1 MKLIQQTH
9 ESEPYVVKAKYTSE
23 TKATYFNSKNE
34 LLNDEQT
41 QFLNYCINK
50 NYQNI
55 FNFKKDPFV
64 KTFIDTLTEEQEDAL
79 HQQLIVY
86 NYGNHLM
93 LPKTLEINRSINTF
107 EAQTNK
113 EDIKS
118 LLFNACTNL
127 HTFDELD
134 DFQDQ
139 LPYMF
144 YADYSDIA
152 MINYTINNQNKAYQ
166 FVKDGY
172 FINENI
178 YNIIKNILQKENV
191 TLIKRIDADNKNRTL
206 ALTSHDNQII
216 TIDFKQI
223 EVKE

>member
-34 LLNDEQT
+34 LPNDEQT

-206 ALTSHDNQII
+206 TLTSHDNQII

>member
-41 QFLNYCINK
+41 QFLSYCIAN

-64 KTFIDTLTEEQEDAL
+64 KAFIDTLTEEQEDAL
-79 HQQLIVY
+79 HQQLIIY
-86 NYGNHLM
+86 NYGSYLM
-93 LPKTLEINRSINTF
+93 LPKSLTISHSINTF
-107 EAQTNK
+107 EAQPNK

-118 LLFNACTNL
+118 LLFDAVTNF

-134 DFQDQ
+134 DFEDH
-139 LPYMF
+139 LPYEP
-144 YADYSDIA
+144 YSDYSEIG
-152 MINYTINNQNKAYQ
+152 MIEYLINDQTKTYQ
-166 FVKDGY
+166 FIKDGY
-172 FINENI
+172 FIKEKF
-178 YNIIKNILQKENV
+178 YNVVKGILQKENV
-191 TLIKRIDADNKNRTL
+191 SLIKRIDNDNDNHI
-206 ALTSHDNQII
+206 LTIISNDNQTV
-216 TIDFKQI
+216 TINFKQ
-223 EVKE
+223 

>member
-9 ESEPYVVKAKYTSE
+9 KSEPYVVKAKYTDE

-41 QFLNYCINK
+41 QFLSYCIAN

-64 KTFIDTLTEEQEDAL
+64 KAFIDTLTEEQEDAL

-86 NYGNHLM
+86 NYGSHLM
-93 LPKTLEINRSINTF
+93 LPKTLEISHGVNTF
-107 EAQTNK
+107 EAQPNK

-118 LLFNACTNL
+118 LLFDSITNL

-134 DFQDQ
+134 DFEDH
-139 LPYMF
+139 LPYEP
-144 YADYSDIA
+144 YSDYSEIG
-152 MINYTINNQNKAYQ
+152 MIEYLINDRTKTYQ
-166 FVKDGY
+166 FIKDGY
-172 FINENI
+172 FIKEKF
-178 YNIIKNILQKENV
+178 YNVVKGILQKENV
-191 TLIKRIDADNKNRTL
+191 SLIKRIDNDNNNHTL
-206 ALTSHDNQII
+206 TIISNDNQTV
-216 TIDFKQI
+216 TINFKQ
-223 EVKE
+223 

>member
-9 ESEPYVVKAKYTSE
+9 ESEPYVVKAKYTGE

-34 LLNDEQT
+34 LLDDKQT
-41 QFLNYCINK
+41 QFLSYCIAN

-55 FNFKKDPFV
+55 FHFMKDPFV
-64 KTFIDTLTEEQEDAL
+64 KAFIDTLTEEQKDAL
-79 HQQLIVY
+79 RQQLDIY
-86 NYGNHLM
+86 NYGSTLM
-93 LPKTLEINRSINTF
+93 LPKSLEISRGVNTF
-107 EAQTNK
+107 EAQVNK
-113 EDIKS
+113 DDIKN

-139 LPYMF
+139 LPFMF

-152 MINYTINNQNKAYQ
+152 MIDYTINNQNKTYQ

-172 FINENI
+172 FINENV

-191 TLIKRIDADNKNRTL
+191 TLIKRIDADNENRTL
-206 ALTSHDNQII
+206 TLTSHDNQII

>member
-9 ESEPYVVKAKYTSE
+9 ETEPYVVKAKYTGE
-23 TKATYFNSKNE
+23 TKATYFNLKNE
-34 LLNDEQT
+34 LLDDKQT
-41 QFLNYCINK
+41 QFLSYCTNN

-55 FNFKKDPFV
+55 YHFKKDPFV
-64 KTFIDTLTEEQEDAL
+64 KAFLNTLTEEQEEAL
-79 HQQLIVY
+79 HQQLVVY
-86 NYGNHLM
+86 NYGSYRM
-93 LPKTLEINRSINTF
+93 LPKTLEISHGVNTF
-107 EAQTNK
+107 ETQVTK
-113 EDIKS
+113 EDIKH
-118 LLFNACTNL
+118 LLFDACTNL

-134 DFQDQ
+134 DFEDHF
-139 LPYMF
+139 PYTF

-152 MINYTINNQNKAYQ
+152 MIDYTINNQNKAYQ

-191 TLIKRIDADNKNRTL
+191 TLIKRIDADNENRTL
-206 ALTSHDNQII
+206 TLTSHDNQII

-223 EVKE
+223 EVKQ

>member
-1 MKLIQQTH
+1 M
-9 ESEPYVVKAKYTSE
+9 
-23 TKATYFNSKNE
+23 
-34 LLNDEQT
+34 
-41 QFLNYCINK
+41 IN
-50 NYQNI
+50 NYQNVFHFI
-55 FNFKKDPFV
+55 KDPFV
-64 KTFIDTLTEEQEDAL
+64 KAFIDTLIEEQKDAL

-86 NYGNHLM
+86 NYGNYLM
-93 LPKTLEINRSINTF
+93 LPKALEISRGINTF
-107 EAQTNK
+107 EAQASK
-113 EDIKS
+113 DDIKS
-118 LLFNACTNL
+118 LLFNACTNF

-152 MINYTINNQNKAYQ
+152 MIDYTINNQNKAYQ
-166 FVKDGY
+166 FAKDGY

-191 TLIKRIDADNKNRTL
+191 TLIKRIDADNENRTL
-206 ALTSHDNQII
+206 TLTSHNNQII

>member
-41 QFLNYCINK
+41 QFLNYCITK

-64 KTFIDTLTEEQEDAL
+64 KAFIDTLTKEQEDAL

-152 MINYTINNQNKAYQ
+152 MIDYTINNQNKAYQ

-172 FINENI
+172 FINENV

-191 TLIKRIDADNKNRTL
+191 TLIKRIDADNENCTL
-206 ALTSHDNQII
+206 TLTSHDNQII